1 MFYMSLESIPIS
13 RIMNPDVKTDTEDQ
27 NIMSACKIMQDNKI
41 GCVIIIGLEIQKPV
55 GIITER
61 DVVRIL
67 GRLDPSLLRIPL
79 SDLMTKPLMTIN
91 EVSSVKDA
99 MQFMN
104 TNNIR
109 RLVAINKDQHMV
121 GIITLKDIF
130 KAINSSPQM
139 FTEFYGRNFPAE
151 FKDMYQRFSE
161 YKFDGLK
168 PYV

>member
-1 MFYMSLESIPIS
+1 MSLESIPVS
-13 RIMNPDVKTDTEDQ
+13 RMMNPNVKTDTEDQ
-27 NIMSACKIMQDNKI
+27 NIMSACGIMDDNKI
-41 GCVIIIGLEIQKPV
+41 GCVIIIGLETQKPV

-79 SDLMTKPLMTIN
+79 GDLMSKPLMTID

-109 RLVAINKDQHMV
+109 RLVAVNKDQQMV

-139 FTEFYGRNFPAE
+139 FTEFYGSNFPAE
-151 FKDMYQRFSE
+151 FKNMYQRFSE
-161 YKFDGLK
+161 YKFDGLR

>member
-1 MFYMSLESIPIS
+1 M
-13 RIMNPDVKTDTEDQ
+13 MNPDVLTDTEDQ
-27 NIMSACKIMQDNKI
+27 NIMSACKIMHDNKI
-41 GCVIIIGLEIQKPV
+41 GCVIIVGLEEIGKPV

-79 SDLMTKPLMTIN
+79 SDLMTKPLITIG

-99 MQFMN
+99 MQLMN
-104 TNNIR
+104 NKNIR
-109 RLVAINKDQHMV
+109 RLVAINKDQQMV

-130 KAINSSPQM
+130 QTINSSPEM
-139 FTEFYGRNFPAE
+139 FTEFYGSNFPAE
-151 FKDMYQRFSE
+151 FKNMYQRFSE
-161 YKFDGLK
+161 YKFDGLR

>member
-1 MFYMSLESIPIS
+1 MSLESIPIS

-27 NIMSACKIMQDNKI
+27 NVMSACKIMHDNKI
-41 GCVIIIGLEIQKPV
+41 GCVIIKGVKSGKPV

-67 GRLDPSLLRIPL
+67 GKLDPSLLGIPL
-79 SDLMTKPLMTIN
+79 GDLMTKPLVTID
-91 EVSSVKDA
+91 EILSVKDA

-109 RLVAINKDQHMV
+109 RLVAINKDQQMV

-130 KAINSSPQM
+130 RAINSSPEM
-139 FTEFYGRNFPAE
+139 FAEFYGTNFPAE
-151 FKDMYQRFSE
+151 FKNMYQRFSE
-161 YKFDGLK
+161 YKFDGWK

>member
-1 MFYMSLESIPIS
+1 
-13 RIMNPDVKTDTEDQ
+13 MNPDVKTDTEDQ
-27 NIMSACKIMQDNKI
+27 NIMSACKIMHDNKI
-41 GCVIIIGLEIQKPV
+41 GCVIIVGLEGIGEPV

-79 SDLMTKPLMTIN
+79 SDLMTKPLITID

-99 MQFMN
+99 MQLMN
-104 TNNIR
+104 NSDIR
-109 RLVAINKDQHMV
+109 RLVAINKDQQMV

-130 KAINSSPQM
+130 QIINSSPEM
-139 FTEFYGRNFPAE
+139 FAEFYGSNFPTE
-151 FKDMYQRFSE
+151 FKNMYQRFSE
-161 YKFDGLK
+161 YKFDGLR

>member
-1 MFYMSLESIPIS
+1 MSLESLPIS
-13 RIMNPDVKTDTEDQ
+13 RIMNPDVKTDTQDQ
-27 NIMSACKIMQDNKI
+27 NVMSACKIMHDNKI
-41 GCVIIIGLEIQKPV
+41 GCVIIIGLEFGKPV

-67 GRLDPSLLRIPL
+67 GRLDPSLLTIPL
-79 SDLMTKPLMTIN
+79 SELMTKPLITID
-91 EVSSVKDA
+91 EISSVKDA

-109 RLVAINKDQHMV
+109 RLVAINKNQQMV

-130 KAINSSPQM
+130 RAINSSPEM
-139 FTEFYGRNFPAE
+139 FTEFYDTNFPAE
-151 FKDMYQRFSE
+151 FKNMYQRFSE
-161 YKFDGLK
+161 YKFDGLN

>member
-1 MFYMSLESIPIS
+1 MSFESIPVS
-13 RIMNPDVKTDTEDQ
+13 RMMNPNVKTDTEDQ
-27 NIMSACKIMQDNKI
+27 NIMSACGIMDDNKI
-41 GCVIIIGLEIQKPV
+41 GCVIIIGLETQKPV

-79 SDLMTKPLMTIN
+79 GDLMSKPLMTID

-109 RLVAINKDQHMV
+109 RLVAVNKDQQMV

-139 FTEFYGRNFPAE
+139 FTEFYGSNFPAE
-151 FKDMYQRFSE
+151 FKNMYQRFSE
-161 YKFDGLK
+161 YKFDGLR

>member
-1 MFYMSLESIPIS
+1 
-13 RIMNPDVKTDTEDQ
+13 MNPDVKTDAENQ
-27 NIMSACKIMQDNKI
+27 NVLSACKIMHDNKI
-41 GCVIIIGLEIQKPV
+41 GSVIIKGLETGKPV

-67 GRLDPSLLRIPL
+67 SRLDPSLLGIPL
-79 SDLMTKPLMTIN
+79 GDLMTKPLITID
-91 EVSSVKDA
+91 EISSVKDA

-109 RLVAINKDQHMV
+109 RLVAINKDQQMV

-130 KAINSSPQM
+130 RAINSSPEM
-139 FTEFYGRNFPAE
+139 FAEFYGTNFPAE
-151 FKDMYQRFSE
+151 FKNMYQRFSE
-161 YKFDGLK
+161 YKFDGLR